1 MENFNFKSRVEG
13 LSSKMVALLSMI
25 TVMGLS
31 EPAFSQ
37 EKPVNMEELKSL
49 AKKYEISI
57 SDNVAKNGEK
67 SIINYAPAATLNDGT
82 SIVQVIYTNDQRTDA
97 SSFLIYKDGKCFYDK
112 EADGKIDGVY
122 VDKKDNAKEI
132 PTSDEL
138 LKTRL
143 TIVSGGP
150 TQTELD
156 LVDMMP
162 DGGDKFVYFNI
173 EGKDYIVFDTS
184 DKSISKI
191 PEENKIQVDENL
203 QQKFIKVLESNPNS
217 K

>member
-1 MENFNFKSRVEG
+1 MENFKSRVEG
-13 LSSKMVALLSMI
+13 LSSKIVKLLSMVV
-25 TVMGLS
+25 VMGLS
-31 EPAFSQ
+31 ETAFSQ
-37 EKPVNMEELKSL
+37 EKLVNMEELKSL

-57 SDNVAKNGEK
+57 SENVAKNGEK
-67 SIINYAPAATLNDGT
+67 STINYAPAATLNDGN

-122 VDKKDNAKEI
+122 VDKKDNPKEI

-150 TQTELD
+150 SQDELE
-156 LVDMMP
+156 VMDMMP

-173 EGKDYIVFDTS
+173 GGKDYVVFDTS

-191 PEENKIQVDENL
+191 GDEDKMEVDKNL
-203 QQKFIKVLESNPNS
+203 QQKFITVLESNPNS
-217 K
+217 KN